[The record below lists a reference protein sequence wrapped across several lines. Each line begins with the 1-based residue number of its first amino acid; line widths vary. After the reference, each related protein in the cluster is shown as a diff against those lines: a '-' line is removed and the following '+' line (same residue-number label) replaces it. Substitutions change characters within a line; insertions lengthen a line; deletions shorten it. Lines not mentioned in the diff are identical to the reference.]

1 MDNKI
6 LWHIIDDLRNDVNCH
21 IDTITDM
28 DAEIDKLQA
37 ENKDL
42 VSACNML
49 REDYKSVEVHCDRLV
64 KQVSSNRGSNSNT
77 HTHITKEVNDYM
89 NHHPEHSEVRLFIL
103 PIESFDDDGMLEVTW
118 LLWDDGIEV

>member
-89 NHHPEHSEVRLFIL
+89 NHHPEHEVRLYIL
-103 PIESFDDDGMLEVTW
+103 PTKSFKDGLYDDDYICF
-118 LLWDDGIEV
+118 DDGIEV